1 MRQDP
6 DANDGSLTNLC
17 LRSRVVTVRWQG
29 HKEVHH
35 RSLQS
40 QTQRGHINIR
50 VRIEMT
56 AVKFHLQFTSGVET
70 ADALRKLPWILATL
84 YFTPCRKHK
93 IDTTPYALQEL
104 PCVFVE

>member
-6 DANDGSLTNLC
+6 DANDGGLTNLW

-35 RSLQS
+35 QSLQS
-40 QTQRGHINIR
+40 QTQRGHMNIR

-56 AVKFHLQFTSGVET
+56 VVKFHLQLTSGVET
-70 ADALRKLPWILATL
+70 ADALRKLPSILATL
-84 YFTPCRKHK
+84 YFTPWRKHK
-93 IDTTPYALQEL
+93 TDTTPYALQE
-104 PCVFVE
+104 PPSVFVE